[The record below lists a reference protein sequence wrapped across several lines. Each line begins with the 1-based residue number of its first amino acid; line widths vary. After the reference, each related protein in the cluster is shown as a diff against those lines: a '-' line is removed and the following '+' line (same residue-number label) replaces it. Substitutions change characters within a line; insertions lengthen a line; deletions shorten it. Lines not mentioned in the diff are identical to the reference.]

1 MKLTIAIC
9 DDEQTDINYLNMLVN
24 HWADDRGFAVHIKT
38 FVSAES
44 FLFTYEENKS
54 FDILLLDI
62 EMGTMNG
69 VELAKQIRKENEAMQ
84 IIFITGF
91 PDFMVEGYE
100 VSALHYL
107 LKPVNESKFF
117 EVLDKAQK
125 GLYQKQKSII
135 ITVDGQSF
143 RIPIG
148 DIMFCESYAHITV
161 ITTKRN
167 SYQVRRSISEL
178 KNQLGETF
186 ILCHRSYLVG
196 INHIRRI
203 SKTDILLDNDFIIPL
218 SRRLYNEVNQAFIR
232 YFKGVQ

>member
-9 DDEQTDINYLNMLVN
+9 DDEQTELKYLNMLVK
-24 HWADDRGFAVHIKT
+24 HWADDRGIAIHIRT
-38 FVSAES
+38 FISAEN

-62 EMGTMNG
+62 EMGKMNG
-69 VELAKQIRKENEAMQ
+69 VELAKHIRRENEGIQ

-91 PDFMVEGYE
+91 SDFIAEGYE

-107 LKPVNESKFF
+107 LKPVNEKKLS

-125 GLYQKQKSII
+125 GLSQKQKSII
-135 ITVDGQSF
+135 VAVDGQSY
-143 RIPIG
+143 RIPMG
-148 DIMFCESYAHITV
+148 KIMLCESFAHSTV
-161 ITTKRN
+161 ITTKSN
-167 SYQVRRSISEL
+167 SYNVRLSISEL
-178 KNQLGETF
+178 KNQLDETF
-186 ILCHRSYLVG
+186 IQCHRSYLVG
-196 INHIRRI
+196 ISHISHI
-203 SKTDILLDNDFIIPL
+203 SKTDVFLDNGHMIPL